1 MRSSHQLHTSTGT
14 RHDQLE
20 EWVEAGLISAEQ
32 ATGIRAHEEARHP
45 RRRLTVVEPTHAPA
59 GTSLVVEALGYLGGV
74 IMLTGAGILVGLY
87 WQDIATAGRLV
98 LTGGTAVALVG
109 AGLAVP
115 DRYGEAAGRLRSLLW
130 ALGVAATGAFMAVL
144 TADVLD
150 RHDEQALIVVF
161 PPTALV
167 ALTLWWV
174 RRTWLQQLALIFPL
188 GMSAAAVGLQLSD
201 TDSAPALAMW
211 VLAAAWT
218 AVAWTGRLQPRA
230 SGLVLGGLAAVVAS
244 MTVPGQPGV
253 LLGLATALAVLGLAL
268 AERSLPLLGVAALGL
283 LQATPRAVVEWFPGR
298 LSASLT
304 LIAVGG
310 LLVVAAVWVARHQRE
325 KGPQPGGT
333 G

>member
-32 ATGIRAHEEARHP
+32 ATGIRAHEEARHS